1 MGRVCLAI
9 RAGGEDTGGDG
20 IGGGGMFGMGGGR
33 GLATSCVSCC
43 SCVVRAARVM
53 LMLFSEIF
61 CLSISLWRWCCRY
74 SKASATSWR
83 VSEDNNI

>member
-33 GLATSCVSCC
+33 GLATSCV
-43 SCVVRAARVM
+43 VKAARVM

-74 SKASATSWR
+74 SKASATPWR